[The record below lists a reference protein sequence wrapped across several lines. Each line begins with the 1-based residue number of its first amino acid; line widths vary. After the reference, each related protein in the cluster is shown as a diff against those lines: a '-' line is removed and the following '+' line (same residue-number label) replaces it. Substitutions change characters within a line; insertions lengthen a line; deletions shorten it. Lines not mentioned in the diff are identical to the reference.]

1 MAREPRPSLTW
12 RVVVRPSVVHEVAAL
27 GIEDSIWVEEW
38 IIINIFKTSSA
49 KSLFF
54 CGAVRPQQA
63 CEFLFGLIVTS
74 FWLGTYSIAVHLQD
88 WAPCGCTYQLLLEKL
103 LISQIKGTFE
113 MQNDIIMGICILRER
128 DKGFKRHSYYSVIIS
143 PFNPSVIMC
152 VDVRIQDL
160 RKFLLSLWTLRNVG
174 GNRNTIIYLIIN
186 VAFSSQIP
194 ILAIGYHLP

>member
-1 MAREPRPSLTW
+1 MLTLIIKTMTWDQRTVAREPRPSLTR
-12 RVVVRPSVVHEVAAL
+12 RVVVRPSVVREVAAL

-63 CEFLFGLIVTS
+63 CEFLFGLVVTGC
-74 FWLGTYSIAVHLQD
+74 WLGTYSIAVHLQD
-88 WAPCGCTYQLLLEKL
+88 WAPCGCTCQLLLEKL
-103 LISQIKGTFE
+103 LISQIKWTCE

-143 PFNPSVIMC
+143 PFIPLWLCVLMC
-152 VDVRIQDL
+152 EFRI
-160 RKFLLSLWTLRNVG
+160 SGSSCWVYELWGR
-174 GNRNTIIYLIIN
+174 
-186 VAFSSQIP
+186 
-194 ILAIGYHLP
+194 